1 MGLRGLLRARGASE
15 TVLVQEVDEIAAL
28 GALGDFCLMRKS
40 RKLHMYIHI
49 SIYVYI
55 YEMRENRK
63 VRREGKL
70 AMR

>member
-55 YEMRENRK
+55 YMMTENRK